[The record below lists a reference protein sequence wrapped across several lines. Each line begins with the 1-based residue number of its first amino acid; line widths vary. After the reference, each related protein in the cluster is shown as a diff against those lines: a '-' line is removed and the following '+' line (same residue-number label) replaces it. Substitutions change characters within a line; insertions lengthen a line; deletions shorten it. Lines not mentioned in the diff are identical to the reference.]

1 MNFENINMQFVLL
14 SGSRENFNEGSDAKN
29 YFNKYRVKLNQWS
42 DPLRPAAARLFNG
55 RILGAAVDLSA
66 V

>member
-1 MNFENINMQFVLL
+1 MNFENIRFVLL
-14 SGSRENFNEGSDAKN
+14 SGPRENFNEGSDAKN
-29 YFNKYRVKLNQWS
+29 YFNKYRVKLYQWS
-42 DPLRPAAARLFNG
+42 RMVRPAAARLFNG